1 LGGPTAAAALVQLAG
16 NADRPVA
23 KYALLAADNV
33 FCAAS
38 TCGCE
43 GPAIARTPMFATS
56 ASVPIQYQ
64 PGVRVWLIASSLTPV
79 ALASMVPAVNSSA
92 PGWS

>member
-1 LGGPTAAAALVQLAG
+1 
-16 NADRPVA
+16 
-23 KYALLAADNV
+23 
-33 FCAAS
+33 
-38 TCGCE
+38 
-43 GPAIARTPMFATS
+43 MFATS